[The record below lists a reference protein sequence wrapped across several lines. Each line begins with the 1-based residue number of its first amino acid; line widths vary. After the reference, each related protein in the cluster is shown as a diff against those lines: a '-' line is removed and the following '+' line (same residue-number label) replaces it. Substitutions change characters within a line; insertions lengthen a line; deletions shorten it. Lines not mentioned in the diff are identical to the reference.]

1 MKKYPFSEG
10 DDYYTIDNGKVVWSC
25 WDDVSEELHTPDKK
39 YFASEQE
46 AKMYIDGE
54 KKIHCKSCGSTNVR
68 MTDYSPLALDEDLLT
83 IGQFDNELYGQFDCF
98 DCETSFQE
106 VLEISI
112 R

>member
-46 AKMYIDGE
+46 AQKFLNGE

-68 MTDYSPLALDEDLLT
+68 MTDYQPLSINEDLLT
-83 IGQFDNELYGQFDCF
+83 LGQFDNELYGQFDCF
-98 DCETSFQE
+98 DCETSFQK